1 MIVCLVEVS
10 VAAWC
15 LCGRKALLSHL
26 GLKPGLSGLDKSEL
40 VKSRSGMC
48 KNKLFK
54 AKKKKERKCKNK
66 ITVKIECLKRN
77 APSSPVCGSTR
88 FCEYTICQ

>member
-1 MIVCLVEVS
+1 MQCYSNKIVCLVEVS

-54 AKKKKERKCKNK
+54 AKKKKRKENAKTK
-66 ITVKIECLKRN
+66 SLLKLN
-77 APSSPVCGSTR
+77 V
-88 FCEYTICQ
+88 